1 MALPIVQNG
10 DFETPHIPINSGD
23 ITIYKTYDSGNP
35 PPAEFG
41 WTLLGDSIEQIG
53 DYWYGASGAAGD
65 QSLDLNGNHAGGVSQ
80 QITFDSAGLYSVNFF
95 MSGNPDVGGTK
106 TMKVSLGTDSQDF
119 SYDSLNGHTPHITW
133 VSESAIFNITTPG
146 TYTLSF
152 LSTTVSSDPLLDG
165 SGPALDRVSI
175 SQVSAPEHLGSLTFA
190 TTVAG
195 LAVIRSGLLKRLP
208 GRRRFAHSVVV

>member
-10 DFETPHIPINSGD
+10 DFESPYIPINPGD
-23 ITIYKTYDSGNP
+23 VGIYKTYNKDNL
-35 PPAEFG
+35 PPAVFG

-53 DYWYGASGAAGD
+53 NYWYGASGANGD

-80 QITFDSAGLYSVNFF
+80 QITFDSAGLYSVNFAL
-95 MSGNPDVGGTK
+95 SGNPDVGGTK
-106 TMKVSLGTDSQDF
+106 YMEVSLTGKPQTF
-119 SYDSLNGHTPHITW
+119 TYNSLGQHKPDITW
-133 VSESAIFNITTPG
+133 ENESAIFDIPAPG

-152 LSTTVSSDPLLDG
+152 LSTTKASDSLDG

-195 LAVIRSGLLKRLP
+195 LAVVRSGLLKRSP
-208 GRRRFAHSVVV
+208 GRRRFAHSVVI